1 MVIKHLPTVRPPL
14 NLGQFRIE
22 NRTKENFNGSK
33 KILNLAAPE
42 RLRGATTQTNFPHP
56 AATTPGVPH
65 PHTDSASLLGFDK
78 NTAGTASTK
87 ALKKNNL

>member
-1 MVIKHLPTVRPPL
+1 MALGDQHTDQWRLLWLSSIFPQYLLCIPL

-65 PHTDSASLLGFDK
+65 PHQLGFI
-78 NTAGTASTK
+78 AGV
-87 ALKKNNL
+87 